1 MQNPMIDNLV
11 QFMHVEKLYSYFPG
25 MNEALMAQLLGLD
38 GASYRAIKGRFD
50 ANARAA
56 AQELLAD
63 PAFAA
68 RVDQLPF
75 RAGDTVVGIGDS
87 FTDDL
92 QSWLEIVRHLL
103 DLRRP
108 HDAVRI
114 VNEGLS
120 AHTSAMV
127 LRRFVPML
135 LAQKPNWIICFLG
148 GNDVTRIGAEPNK
161 PQVSLEETTKNLEA
175 LRRIAATQTKGEWIW
190 MTLPTFVEER
200 AAVYPPFTMG
210 QSYWRNADV
219 LPIGEYI
226 RAQPELVVDIQ
237 SVFGLPANPD
247 FLGPDG
253 VHPSLAGQKAIARA
267 LVERLTQ

>member
-11 QFMHVEKLYSYFPG
+11 QFMHIEKLYGYLPG
-25 MNEALMAQLLGLD
+25 MNEASMAQLLGLD
-38 GASYRAIKGRFD
+38 VERYRAVKGRFD
-50 ANARAA
+50 ANARMA
-56 AQELLAD
+56 AQELLTD
-63 PAFAA
+63 PVFAS

-75 RAGDTVVGIGDS
+75 QAGDVVVGLGDS

-103 DLRRP
+103 ELRRP
-108 HDAVRI
+108 HDAVHI

-120 AHTSAMV
+120 AHTSAMI

-135 LAQKPNWIICFLG
+135 LARKPNWIICFLG
-148 GNDVTRIGAEPNK
+148 GNDVTRTGPEPNK
-161 PQVSLEETTKNLEA
+161 PQVSLAETVKNLEA
-175 LRRIAATQTKGEWIW
+175 LRHIAVTQSEAAWIW

-200 AAVYPPFTMG
+200 AAAYPPFTMG
-210 QSYWRNADV
+210 QSHWRNADV
-219 LPIGEYI
+219 LPIGDYI
-226 RAQPELVVDIQ
+226 RTQPELVVDVQ
-237 SVFGLPANPD
+237 AVFGLPANPD

-253 VHPSLAGQKAIARA
+253 VHPALAGQKAIARA